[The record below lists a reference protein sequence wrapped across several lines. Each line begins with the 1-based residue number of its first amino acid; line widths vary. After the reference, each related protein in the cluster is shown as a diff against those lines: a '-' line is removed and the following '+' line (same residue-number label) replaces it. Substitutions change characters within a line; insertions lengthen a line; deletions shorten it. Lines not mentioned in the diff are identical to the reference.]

1 MLDYYAYTRIHGFRP
16 LFEQKQAQYAERF
29 PRYPHPTFAEPY
41 RFDSFRALREIV
53 SVARS
58 RHLDLTLIIY
68 PYHAWMM
75 DMFREDGLLESFTLW
90 KRALVHSVN
99 QLDPAVRIFD
109 FSGASTFTLEAV
121 PSTGDR
127 QSHVTWYWE
136 PGHFRPSLG
145 DKIIARIYG
154 GKDAGFGEVLSSVG
168 DATAGTRKE
177 ALSPL
182 R

>member
-1 MLDYYAYTRIHGFRP
+1 AWLEDQLLSTLTLGAVSDSVATLMAQHSRFPETMTLNGFNPLLDYYAYTRIHGFRP

-75 DMFREDGLLESFTLW
+75 DLFRE
-90 KRALVHSVN
+90 
-99 QLDPAVRIFD
+99 
-109 FSGASTFTLEAV
+109 
-121 PSTGDR
+121 
-127 QSHVTWYWE
+127 
-136 PGHFRPSLG
+136 
-145 DKIIARIYG
+145 
-154 GKDAGFGEVLSSVG
+154 
-168 DATAGTRKE
+168 
-177 ALSPL
+177 
-182 R
+182 